1 MLLLF
6 TRTPENMAGM
16 TKIRH
21 RLRAL
26 ALGFWAIVFVVIAFH
41 IRLEPPYGDTVAMQL
56 ALLGISVFLAIHA
69 IRNWKTNPVDSN

>member
-1 MLLLF
+1 
-6 TRTPENMAGM
+6 MAGM

-26 ALGFWAIVFVVIAFH
+26 ALGFWAIVSVGIAFH
-41 IRLEPPYGDTVAMQL
+41 IRFEPPYDTVAIRL
-56 ALLGISVFLAIHA
+56 ALFGIAAFLAIHA